1 MRGRTDTRFAGR
13 KPRTDARMK
22 SEDYVGVSETPK
34 LPDEFNRDAPLFD
47 EVAAAAARQKHVKK
61 LIKYLAA
68 AGVFT
73 LGLALAPAAVT
84 PVEAEPTPYATLA
97 PSASAVV
104 EANTPEPTAEDT
116 PIPTATPTP
125 SPTPSPEPTPTP
137 TATPTP
143 KPEVEGVELLYVEWV
158 EGTGEQAT
166 FLIYARIPKKNIK
179 EKRLQAT
186 ELEVFAWLNGMR
198 TVDDWDGINT
208 LEVSAAEYGQDVSFG
223 AGEDGDIMVTYKGT
237 LYWADH
243 PTPAWS
249 DLVTI
254 AVCGVYQETWE
265 LTDPSNSLTVGI
277 GGKAFLED
285 TSNETPSSPTP

>member
-1 MRGRTDTRFAGR
+1 MTAV
-13 KPRTDARMK
+13 PSA
-22 SEDYVGVSETPK
+22 
-34 LPDEFNRDAPLFD
+34 
-47 EVAAAAARQKHVKK
+47 VAATESADK
-61 LIKYLAA
+61 
-68 AGVFT
+68 T
-73 LGLALAPAAVT
+73 PAPTT
-84 PVEAEPTPYATLA
+84 P
-97 PSASAVV
+97 
-104 EANTPEPTAEDT
+104 PTAAPT
-116 PIPTATPTP
+116 AVPTSAPTATPT
-125 SPTPSPEPTPTP
+125 
-137 TATPTP
+137 ATP
-143 KPEVEGVELLYVEWV
+143 KPEVEGVELLYAEWV
-158 EGTGEQAT
+158 DFTGEGAV
-166 FLIYARIPKKNIK
+166 FNLYARIPKKNIE
-179 EKRLQAT
+179 EKGLLST

-243 PTPAWS
+243 PTPARS

-285 TSNETPSSPTP
+285 TSNETSLSTP